1 MDDLFTQIWMF
12 KKYWCDMS
20 FSEIFSINI
29 FFLSQNFTSMSSY
42 MENVSAKCFYI

>member
-1 MDDLFTQIWMF
+1 MDDLITQIWMF

-20 FSEIFSINI
+20 FSEIFSII